1 MKNLI
6 LLIFLALGINSF
18 GQSTTGTMCFQK
30 KTYTVQ
36 DLITISSD
44 DGINFHGTKEGDVQD
59 EENSYYTSW
68 WAEFTAQLNGNKLKA
83 NLSMEFEGMLEEYEQ
98 VWEFYLCND
107 TQFIILNDEL
117 YRSVTCPK

>member
-18 GQSTTGTMCFQK
+18 GQSATGTMCFQK
-30 KTYTVQ
+30 KTHTVQ

-44 DGINFHGTKEGDVQD
+44 DGVNFHGTKSGSVQD
-59 EENSYYTSW
+59 EEISYYTSW

-83 NLSMEFEGMLEEYEQ
+83 NLSMEFEGMVEEYEEE
-98 VWEFYLCND
+98 WEFYLCND
-107 TQFIILNDEL
+107 AQFIILNDEL
-117 YRSVTCPK
+117 YRPVKCPN

>member
-18 GQSTTGTMCFQK
+18 GQSATGTMCFQK
-30 KTYTVQ
+30 KTHTVQ

-44 DGINFHGTKEGDVQD
+44 DGVNFHGTKSGSEQD
-59 EENSYYTSW
+59 EEISYYTSW

-83 NLSMEFEGMLEEYEQ
+83 NLSMEFEGMVEEYEEE
-98 VWEFYLCND
+98 WEFYLCND
-107 TQFIILNDEL
+107 AQFIILNDEL
-117 YRSVTCPK
+117 YRPVKCPN

>member
-18 GQSTTGTMCFQK
+18 GQSATGTMCFQK
-30 KTYTVQ
+30 KTHTVQ

-44 DGINFHGTKEGDVQD
+44 DGVNFHGTKSGSVQD
-59 EENSYYTSW
+59 EEISYYTSW

-83 NLSMEFEGMLEEYEQ
+83 NLSEEFEGMVEEYEEE
-98 VWEFYLCND
+98 WEFYLCND
-107 TQFIILNDEL
+107 AQFIILNDEL
-117 YRSVTCPK
+117 YRPVKCPN